1 LCRSFVT
8 LCGVPA
14 EEGICTKLPEI
25 ITMSDLTPELA
36 QDVITA
42 CQSGAQEI
50 AEALARCLDGS
61 FTLSVGESIL
71 YASATD
77 TQWQD
82 GPGLAI
88 GLKFGELGFAAFLPE
103 KTDLLPTWY
112 SNPDSTGESKLS
124 TLAQE
129 LSMLLV
135 PETMMADTFAAAQVE
150 RIGEALGRSNVA
162 EDAMLVPLT
171 LVSGDHTGQ
180 LTVIWPLAE
189 PDALLSEATDSEE
202 GSDPVEAPVEGS
214 EKDEAK
220 QGDTAQVED
229 FSQLPGYSRSLL
241 QIQVPVSVRLASK
254 KESIHEIIEL
264 SLGSMIK
271 FSKACDQPLHLYVG
285 EQEVATGEAVKIGD
299 HFGFR
304 LSQMLM
310 PQEHFRQAQ

>member
-1 LCRSFVT
+1 
-8 LCGVPA
+8 
-14 EEGICTKLPEI
+14 
-25 ITMSDLTPELA
+25 MSDLTPELT

-42 CQSGAQEI
+42 CQAGAQEI

-61 FTLSVGESIL
+61 FTLSVGESIP

-103 KTDLLPTWY
+103 ATDLLPTWY
-112 SNPDSTGESKLS
+112 SNPDPTGESKLS

-135 PETMMADTFAAAQVE
+135 PETMMADTFVAARVE
-150 RIGEALGRSNVA
+150 RIGEALGRGNVA
-162 EDAMLVPLT
+162 DDAMLVPLT
-171 LVSGDHTGQ
+171 LESGDHTGQ

-189 PDALLSEATDSEE
+189 PDALLSEATESEG
-202 GSDPVEAPVEGS
+202 GSDPVEAPVESS

-220 QGDTAQVED
+220 QGATAQAED
-229 FSQLPGYSRSLL
+229 FSHLPGYSRSLL

-310 PQEHFRQAQ
+310 PEEHFRQAQRPEAS